1 MTTISL
7 DISIDYEASRP
18 PDRPQPRGFRGL
30 AVSLLVHGALI
41 GLVVFFSVKQKTHDE
56 PQHQLPLIIDATL
69 LIPEQ
74 ITQNATNVETED
86 ESQSQLSDTEIPEQ
100 NVTEESMSE
109 EPTIQEADDT
119 LINEKTSES
128 PPLEQTQAPIAR
140 EQPLTS
146 NETSD
151 NAQARFNSPIEFTR
165 RYFEQ
170 SAQNIAGEEA
180 ERASREYRA
189 QQNSPTIYDTRTG
202 EEEQEERPEVTVN
215 CSSVAAKAVTLL
227 SGIGGGT
234 LRCSDQGDPTRF
246 IDARI
251 NKKPINSPR
260 GTKPDRDNP

>member
-18 PDRPQPRGFRGL
+18 SNGPQPRGFRGL

-56 PQHQLPLIIDATL
+56 LKHQLPLIIDATL
-69 LIPEQ
+69 LIPTQ
-74 ITQNATNVETED
+74 VTQNPTNVETED
-86 ESQSQLSDTEIPEQ
+86 ESQPTLNDTEIPEQ

-109 EPTIQEADDT
+109 EPIIRETSDT
-119 LINEKTSES
+119 MINEQTSES
-128 PPLEQTQAPIAR
+128 PPLEQTQVPATP

-146 NETSD
+146 SETSD
-151 NAQARFNSPIEFTR
+151 EQDRFNSSIDFTR

-170 SAQNIAGEEA
+170 NAQNIASEEA

-189 QQNSPTIYDTRTG
+189 QQNSPTIYDTRTR
-202 EEEQEERPEVTVN
+202 EEAQEERPEVTVN
-215 CSSVAAKAVTLL
+215 CSSVAAKAVTLF

-246 IDARI
+246 IDARV